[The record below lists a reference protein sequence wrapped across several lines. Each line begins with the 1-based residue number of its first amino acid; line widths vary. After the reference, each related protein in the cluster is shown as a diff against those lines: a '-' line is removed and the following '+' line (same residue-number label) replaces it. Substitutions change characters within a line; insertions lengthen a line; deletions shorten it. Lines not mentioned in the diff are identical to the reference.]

1 MSVPAVFLDKDGTLI
16 EDLPHNA
23 DPGRIRFAPGALEG
37 LKRLHAHG
45 FMLLVVTNQA
55 GVALGLFQESAL
67 RRVERR
73 LQTLVADAGV
83 ALAGMYWC
91 PHHPAG
97 SVGRYAIECGCR
109 KPQPGL
115 LRRAAR
121 ELDIDL
127 ERSWMV
133 GDILDDVEAGRR
145 AGCRTVLLDNGNETE
160 WRIAPLRLPHLLMP
174 TLARAAEAIV
184 ASTQALAAER
194 SERARA

>member
-16 EDLPHNA
+16 EDLPHNV
-23 DPGRIRFAPGALEG
+23 DPGRVRFAPGALGG

-67 RRVERR
+67 RRVDRR
-73 LQTLVADAGV
+73 LQTLAADAGV
-83 ALAGMYWC
+83 ALARMYWC

-97 SVGRYAIECGCR
+97 SVERYAIECGCR

-160 WRIAPLRLPHLLMP
+160 WRVSPLRLPHLLMP

-194 SERARA
+194 SGQARA